1 MKAKFDGYA
10 NKYDEWFMENENMY
24 LTELNVVEMALKS
37 VNTEKSL
44 SVGCGS
50 GLFEVSLKDRGI
62 TITDG
67 LEPSED
73 MAAIAEKRGLNVI
86 VGIIEDA
93 KLEEDHYDCIY
104 LNGSS
109 TYIEDLESAYKTV
122 YKALK
127 PGGHIVVIDVPKESS
142 FGILYQFANHAKTFD
157 LPNFEGILPKSPYPI
172 ELITS
177 TVMTT
182 TPEKRDIL
190 ENIGFKDFKY
200 YQTLTT
206 DPAYSD
212 DYVEEAVEGYDKGSY
227 VAIVAEK

>member
-1 MKAKFDGYA
+1 MKAKFDGLA
-10 NKYDEWFMENENMY
+10 NKYDQWFMENENMY

-37 VNTEKSL
+37 VKTEKSL

-50 GLFEVSLKDRGI
+50 GLFEVSLKDRGL

-67 LEPSED
+67 LEPSKD
-73 MAAIAEKRGLNVI
+73 MAEIAEKRGLNVKI
-86 VGIIEDA
+86 GIIEDA
-93 KLEEDHYDCIY
+93 KLEDEYYDCIY

-142 FGILYQFANHAKTFD
+142 FGILYQFAAHAKTFD
-157 LPNFEGILPKSPYPI
+157 LANFEGILPKSPYPI
-172 ELITS
+172 ELVTN

-182 TPEKRDIL
+182 TPYKRDVL
-190 ENIGFKDFKY
+190 KKVGFKDFKF

-212 DYVEEAVEGYDKGSY
+212 DYVEEAQEGYDKGSY
-227 VAIVAEK
+227 VAIVGQK

>member
-1 MKAKFDGYA
+1 
-10 NKYDEWFMENENMY
+10 
-24 LTELNVVEMALKS
+24 
-37 VNTEKSL
+37 
-44 SVGCGS
+44 
-50 GLFEVSLKDRGI
+50 
-62 TITDG
+62 
-67 LEPSED
+67 

-127 PGGHIVVIDVPKESS
+127 PGGHIVVIDVPKESP
-142 FGILYQFANHAKTFD
+142 FGILYQFASHSKTFD

-212 DYVEEAVEGYDKGSY
+212 DYVAVSY
-227 VAIVAEK
+227 THLRAHET

>member
-1 MKAKFDGYA
+1 MKAKFDGLA
-10 NKYDEWFMENENMY
+10 NKYDQWFMENENMY

-50 GLFEVSLKDRGI
+50 GLFEVSLKDRGL

-67 LEPSED
+67 LEPSKD
-73 MAAIAEKRGLNVI
+73 MAEIAEKRGLNVKI
-86 VGIIEDA
+86 GIIEDA
-93 KLEEDHYDCIY
+93 KLEDNYYDCIY

-142 FGILYQFANHAKTFD
+142 FGILYQFAAYAKTFD
-157 LPNFEGILPKSPYPI
+157 LPNFEGILPKSPYLI
-172 ELITS
+172 ELVTN

-182 TPEKRDIL
+182 TPHKRDVL
-190 ENIGFKDFKY
+190 KKVGFKDFKF

-212 DYVEEAVEGYDKGSY
+212 DYVEEAQEGYDKGSY
-227 VAIVAEK
+227 VAIVGQK